1 MFGFKMG
8 SETLIQNS
16 LHNTWHS
23 FRAFEDCRRKDG
35 EDILDFFNRWKS
47 AYKITEQNGCWMN
60 DTVLALKL
68 LCASGLEE
76 TYATEVLNSSRSMR
90 LDLIMSALWN
100 LERRADEGG
109 VKCLYC
115 KMRFLDTDS
124 GLNESVRIHLGEV
137 HMEEELLKAIE
148 DRFGKE
154 GKSDCF
160 DCPGIRLDTSYL
172 RREHLLEAHPWL
184 QLSLIEDQV
193 CRNVQQ
199 SEDISLAEE
208 DTGFNENN
216 GIFSKLPGI
225 TVERTHST
233 KRSQTHSKLE
243 VRDVKRLKDN
253 RARLG
258 DEYLMTQDC
267 ILCNDNEGKRMN
279 TSKMLLHYSGCLFER
294 GYFSNIIDPGSDNL
308 DERGIVRDVFGKVF
322 RYKCNEQS
330 CPKYMSCQEKC
341 RTVKCRTDCK
351 NSMGFK
357 EFCIHAAIHH
367 NLLELVLW
375 EALPDLPGLIVVL
388 KALQSSNRKEEIDGK
403 VLPPKFTREELHTCL
418 LCEGREKEGEKLLLD
433 SRDFRLLKYHY
444 ASCYFPT
451 GVYLNLYPAGKVNM
465 VGSVVRDL
473 FGQEVTYACNQCEKR
488 KRMGYKAFAIHMA
501 SEHGGLDM
509 VMLLDKRKEVR
520 RFARRIGLG
529 NDQSTQ
535 WWQGL
540 RQLDQF
546 RRRNERI
553 QKTLQGAK
561 NDESAI
567 SSVIQELK
575 LLLEDVAWS
584 DTDIGGELMA
594 RKEEM
599 ITDLDNLI
607 EANVFNMEDCQ

>member
-1 MFGFKMG
+1 MFGLKMG
-8 SETLIQNS
+8 SDGLVLNTFDNTL
-16 LHNTWHS
+16 HS
-23 FRAFEDCRRKDG
+23 FRAFEACQRKDG
-35 EDILDFFNRWKS
+35 EDILDFFNRWKG
-47 AYKITEQNGCWMN
+47 AYKTTEQHGCWMN

-76 TYATEVLNSSRSMR
+76 YDAIKVLNSSRSMR

-100 LERRADEGG
+100 LERRAYDGG

-115 KMRFLDTDS
+115 DMRFLDTEGS
-124 GLNESVRIHLGEV
+124 GANESVRIHLGEV
-137 HMEEELLKAIE
+137 HMEEELLKAVE

-154 GKSDCF
+154 GKSDCY

-184 QLSLIEDQV
+184 QLSLVEDQV

-199 SEDISLAEE
+199 SRDVSLAEE
-208 DTGFNENN
+208 AVRFDQEI
-216 GIFSKLPGI
+216 GILSKLPGI
-225 TVERTHST
+225 TVERTVST
-233 KRSQTHSKLE
+233 KRSQIYSKLK
-243 VRDVKRLKDN
+243 DKNVKRFKHLESD
-253 RARLG
+253 
-258 DEYLMTQDC
+258 YLMTQDC
-267 ILCNDNEGKRMN
+267 ILCNVNEGKKMK
-279 TSKMLLHYSGCLFER
+279 TTQMLLHYSGCLFEQ

-308 DERGIVRDVFGKVF
+308 NERRMARDVFGKVF

-330 CPKYMSCQEKC
+330 CPKYMSCQDKC
-341 RTVKCRTDCK
+341 RTVKCRSDCK

-367 NLLELVLW
+367 NLLEMVMW
-375 EALPDLPGLIVVL
+375 EALPDLPGLMVVL
-388 KALQSSNRKEEIDGK
+388 KVIQSAERKENISGK

-451 GVYLNLYPAGKVNM
+451 GVYLNLYPPGKINM

-473 FGQEVTYACNQCEKR
+473 LGQEVTYACNQCEKR

-546 RRRNERI
+546 RRRNERL

-561 NDESAI
+561 NDKSAI

-607 EANVFNMEDCQ
+607 EANIVNTEDCQ